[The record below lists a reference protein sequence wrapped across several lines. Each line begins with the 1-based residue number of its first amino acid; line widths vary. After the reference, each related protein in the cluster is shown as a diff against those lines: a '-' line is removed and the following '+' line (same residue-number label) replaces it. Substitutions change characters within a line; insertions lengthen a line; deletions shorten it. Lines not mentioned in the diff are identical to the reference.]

1 MENGVQALKI
11 AASVLIFVIAIT
23 IAISAFTSATQALN
37 RIFNMRSE
45 EEYVTVTDE
54 NGNEYY
60 LNFVRFN
67 GGTRIVGVETII
79 PSIYRAYKENYAI
92 YFYDSDNNPI
102 DLDKSDEQ
110 VINYIDL
117 EKEVYSSTEK
127 VIEYINTLLYK
138 DDGLYEELKRYET
151 FTEKLGEYYMNDVEG
166 ETEIAEVN
174 KIKKRVIVYIA
185 EKTI

>member
-37 RIFNMRSE
+37 RIFNMRNE
-45 EEYVTVTDE
+45 DEYVTVTDE

-67 GGTRIVGVETII
+67 GGTRKVGVETII

-92 YFYDSDNNPI
+92 YFFDSDNNPI
-102 DLDKSDEQ
+102 DLDENDDKE
-110 VINYIDL
+110 INYIDL

-127 VIEYINTLLYK
+127 AIEYINTLLY
-138 DDGLYEELKRYET
+138 DYGLYERLKEDYGT

-185 EKTI
+185 E